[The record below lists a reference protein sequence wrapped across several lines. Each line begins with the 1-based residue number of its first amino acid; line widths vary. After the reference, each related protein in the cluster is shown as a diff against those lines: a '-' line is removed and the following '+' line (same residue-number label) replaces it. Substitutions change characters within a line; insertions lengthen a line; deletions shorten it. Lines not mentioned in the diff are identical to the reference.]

1 MAKGKGNGGAPK
13 KNIAGAVEALIK
25 PTVEELGYSLWDVVY
40 EKEGPEYY
48 LRVTIDK
55 FEGITI
61 DDCERVHRAI
71 DPLLDLADPIE
82 NAYNLEVSSPGIE
95 RELRLPRHI
104 LEFTGTGEEVEVRF
118 FAPQNGK
125 KSLTGTIESYDGE
138 SDVITLLSGGEKYEV
153 PRGKC
158 ALIRTVYDFGD

>member
-1 MAKGKGNGGAPK
+1 MAAPK
-13 KNIAGAVEALIK
+13 KNIAEKVAELIA
-25 PTVEELGYSLWDVVY
+25 PTVTGLGYELWDVVY
-40 EKEGPEYY
+40 EKEGPQYY

-104 LEFTGTGEEVEVRF
+104 REFTGTGERVELRF
-118 FAPQNGK
+118 FAPQDGK
-125 KSLTGTIESYDGE
+125 KSLTGTIEAYDE
-138 SDVITLLSGGEKYEV
+138 ENDVITLLSGGEKYDI

>member
-1 MAKGKGNGGAPK
+1 MAAPK
-13 KNIAGAVEALIK
+13 KNIAERVAELIA
-25 PTVEELGYSLWDVVY
+25 PTVTGLGYELWDVVY
-40 EKEGPEYY
+40 EKEGPQYY

-71 DPLLDLADPIE
+71 DPLLDEANPIE

-104 LEFTGTGEEVEVRF
+104 LEFTGTGERVELRF
-118 FAPQNGK
+118 FAPQDGK
-125 KSLTGTIESYDGE
+125 KSLTGTIEAYDE
-138 SDVITLLSGGEKYEV
+138 ENDVITLLSGGEKYDI